1 MNYINF
7 GEVLFDV
14 FPDRATLGGAPLNAA
29 VHMSRLGLDGMTVSA
44 LGRDEL
50 GERALSE
57 IRELGMNTDGIAVIG
72 KETGKAVVT
81 LTDGNA
87 DYTFNDDNAWDNI
100 PVPQCLPDKVDI
112 IYYGTLARRAEQSR
126 KTLDYILSHTEADHV
141 FFDVNIRKKYYTKEI
156 IRTGLEKATIL
167 KLNDEEVPV
176 ILEAADIAASGQKGL
191 EELREKYRLSLV
203 LLTLGSRGSMC
214 LGDRWYSAEPEKA
227 AVVDTVGA
235 GDSLSA
241 GFLASYMNDGDISRA
256 LRTGTKLASFVVTRR
271 GAIPPYTK
279 EALGL

>member
-7 GEVLFDV
+7 GEILFDV
-14 FPDRATLGGAPLNAA
+14 FSDKATLGGAPLNAA

-44 LGRDEL
+44 LGRDAL

-57 IRELGMNTDGIAVIG
+57 IRNLGMNTDGISLVE

-87 DYTFNDDNAWDNI
+87 DYAFNEDNAWDNI

-112 IYYGTLARRAEQSR
+112 IYFGTLAQRAERSR
-126 KTLDYILSHTEADHV
+126 NTLDYILSHTEADHL
-141 FFDVNIRKKYYTKEI
+141 FFDVNIRKKYYTKDI
-156 IRTGLEKATIL
+156 IMNGLRKATIL

-176 ILEAADIAASGQKGL
+176 ILDSADILSSGLSGL
-191 EELREKYRLSLV
+191 EKLKEKFSLDLV

-214 LGDRWYSAEPEKA
+214 LGDRWYSMEPEKA
-227 AVVDTVGA
+227 NVVDTVGA

-241 GFLASYMNDGDISRA
+241 GFLASYISDGDITRA
-256 LRTGTKLASFVVTRR
+256 LRVGTKLASFVVTQR
-271 GAIPPYTK
+271 GAIPSYTK
-279 EALGL
+279 ELLGL